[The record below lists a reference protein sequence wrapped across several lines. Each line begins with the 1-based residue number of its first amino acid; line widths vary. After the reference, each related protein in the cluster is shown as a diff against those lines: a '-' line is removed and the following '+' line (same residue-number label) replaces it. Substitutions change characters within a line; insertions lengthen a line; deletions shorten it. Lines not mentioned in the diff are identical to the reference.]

1 MVECGAKRFRRP
13 SAGAPKLLRQTRNWA
28 GAEKRVLV
36 ATKPV
41 DFRKQADGCAGG
53 ARRRSVLRGGL
64 RVSLQEDGSHQACL
78 VGWHRHA
85 ARKWAVQVAA
95 DRGRADESRLLARR
109 APRRRP
115 SECCSVSTQHIDS
128 GLRSMLHT
136 EASRHLV
143 PSFSAARYRR
153 SQGNRTLFL
162 ALFTFR
168 GISTTSLPAQGEQR
182 RSS

>member
-1 MVECGAKRFRRP
+1 MVECGANRFRRP

-128 GLRSMLHT
+128 GAIDAAHGGRPTPRPKLCPQPRYPS
-136 EASRHLV
+136 EAAQCQVTNPGVRLEV
-143 PSFSAARYRR
+143 PCS
-153 SQGNRTLFL
+153 
-162 ALFTFR
+162 FR
-168 GISTTSLPAQGEQR
+168 GTA
-182 RSS
+182 